1 MKCRIL
7 VSTGLLVLP
16 LLALPQPPQSAAP
29 KIAFEKHILPN
40 GLQLILHVD
49 RKLPVVH
56 VNLCFHVGSNNER
69 VGRSGFA
76 HLFEHMMFEGSKN
89 ASQKY
94 HVYAEKAGANIS
106 EGVFSGST
114 EWDRTNYHIS
124 VPSANLEH
132 VLWLESDRVATLAEA
147 VTKERFENVRD
158 VVRNE
163 RREKLENQPYGRW
176 RKLVFENLYPYRH
189 PYANDIIGTHEDLLA
204 ATVEDVKDFF
214 RTFYTPNNLSLAV
227 VGDFDPAEAKR
238 LVEKYFGG
246 IPAGPALDRPP
257 RWIPVLDGERVIEV
271 RDRVPQERTYFAW
284 HSPAWFD
291 PGDAELDLASTVLT
305 DGLSSR
311 LSKVLVYEKRLCSEV
326 SSFQRSR
333 EAASI
338 IVVSV
343 TARPGASLAAVEA
356 TVSEEIASLAR
367 DGPTP
372 AELNRAKTKWE
383 FGFISGLESLRGKA
397 DRLNQYNTYLG
408 DPSKFEADLARH
420 RNPTVVEV
428 RDVVAR
434 WLNTRNRL
442 VVRFR
447 PETSG
452 RETQVALDRAQTP
465 PLGADRPFRAPE
477 VRSGRLGNGLE
488 VLLVERHELPKVA
501 VQVVTRSGS
510 ADDSPGK
517 AGLAMLAVPAMRMG
531 TKTRKTLEI
540 EDAMGDLGSALVAG
554 VDRECSSLGFEVL
567 KRHLSPAMAILA
579 DVVRN
584 PVFPASEVDLEKKRR
599 LDALSQESQSPD
611 GIAWRV
617 AVMLAFGRDH
627 PYGAPEAGSPGTV
640 EKLTRED
647 FVGFHQRYWKPG
659 SSALVFVGDLSLEEA
674 LTLARDAFGTWSGGA
689 RPPASIPKPQPVG
702 PGKVFLVGRQDAPS
716 TVVVQL
722 VGAPPR
728 TSDEYFALGLADAI
742 WGGARGRLNLNLRG
756 EKGYTYWVSSFPVLY
771 STAGAWCAWGTV
783 QTEKTKES
791 VVEFLKELSFLAGEK
806 PPTAEELAHAKANRV
821 RGYAQQFVTLHRV
834 AGQVAELWALG
845 LPMSELQ
852 REPLELER
860 TSLAAV
866 NAVARKYAV
875 PKESILLLVGDLSKI
890 TAGVREVVKGEMVVL
905 DVEGNPV
912 RK

>member
-1 MKCRIL
+1 MKSRFL

-16 LLALPQPPQSAAP
+16 LLALAQPPQSAAP
-29 KIAFEKHILPN
+29 QIVFQKHTLPN

-56 VNLCFHVGSNNER
+56 VNLCFHVGSKNER

-89 ASQKY
+89 ASQKW

-106 EGVFSGST
+106 EGGYSGTT

-147 VTKERFENVRD
+147 ITKERFEIQRD
-158 VVRNE
+158 SVRNE
-163 RREKLENQPYGRW
+163 LRQRRENPPYSRWPKL
-176 RKLVFENLYPYRH
+176 LFENLYPYRH
-189 PYANDIIGTHEDLLA
+189 PYAHDNIGTHEDLLA
-204 ATVEDVKDFF
+204 ATVDDVKDFF
-214 RTFYTPNNLSLAV
+214 RTFYTPNNLSLAI

-257 RWIPVLDGERVIEV
+257 RWIPTLDGERVIEV

-284 HSPAWFD
+284 RSPAWFD
-291 PGDAELDLASTVLT
+291 PGDAELDLASTILT

-311 LSKVLVYEKRLCSEV
+311 LNKILVYERRLCSGV
-326 SSFQRSR
+326 SSFDLSR
-333 EAASI
+333 EDASI
-338 IVVSV
+338 FMMWA

-356 TVSEEIASLAR
+356 IVSEEIARLAR

-372 AELNRAKTKWE
+372 AELNRAKAKWE

-397 DRLNQYNTYLG
+397 DRLNLYNTYLG
-408 DPSKFEADLARH
+408 DPGKFEADLARH
-420 RNPTVVEV
+420 RNPTVVDL

-452 RETQVALDRAQTP
+452 REMQVALDRAQIP
-465 PLGADRPFRAPE
+465 PLGADRPFQAPE
-477 VRSGRLGNGLE
+477 VKSARLDNGLD
-488 VLLVERHELPKVA
+488 VLLIERRDLPLVA
-501 VQVVTRSGS
+501 VRLATKAGS
-510 ADDSPGK
+510 ADDPPGK
-517 AGLAMLAVPAMRMG
+517 AGLASLTVQTMRMG
-531 TKTRKTLEI
+531 TKSRKILEI
-540 EDAMGDLGSALVAG
+540 EEAMGELGSAIWAG
-554 VDRECSSLGFEVL
+554 SSRERSSLGFEVL

-584 PVFPASEVDLEKKRR
+584 PMFPASEVDLEKKRR

-617 AVMLAFGRDH
+617 ANMLAFGRDH
-627 PYGAPEAGSPGTV
+627 PYGAPKAGSPGTV

-647 FVGFHQRYWKPG
+647 FAGFHQRYWKPG
-659 SSALVFVGDLSLEEA
+659 SSALIFAGDLSLEEA
-674 LTLARDAFGTWSGGA
+674 QELTRQAFGAWSGGA

-702 PGKVFLVGRQDAPS
+702 PGKVFLVDRQDAPS

-722 VGAPPR
+722 MGAPSR
-728 TSDEYFALGLADAI
+728 TSGEYFSLRLADAI
-742 WGGARGRLNLNLRG
+742 WGGARGRLNLNLKE
-756 EKGYTYWVSSFPVLY
+756 EKGYTYWVESSSTLY
-771 STAGAWCAWGTV
+771 STAGTWSAQGTV
-783 QTEKTKES
+783 QTDKTKES

-806 PPTAEELAHAKANRV
+806 PPTAEELAHAKAKQV
-821 RGYAQQFVTLHRV
+821 RGYAQQFVTLDRV

-852 REPLELER
+852 REPVELER
-860 TSLAAV
+860 TPLEAV
-866 NAVARKYAV
+866 SALARKYAV
-875 PKESILLLVGDLSKI
+875 PKESTLLLVGDLAKI

-912 RK
+912 KR